1 MKRLLSLPFPLCV
14 AMWGWGRGF
23 ITSGFIDFGQILK
36 GKGNTLYIVDIAHI
50 FSKYV
55 GYLGALFDDL
65 TSA

>member
-36 GKGNTLYIVDIAHI
+36 GIGNT
-50 FSKYV
+50 FQNM
-55 GYLGALFDDL
+55 
-65 TSA
+65 